1 MSFDKEFMELIHIY
15 WLFVLYH
22 GALQDLPTVEML
34 DPQNRKIGFFIE
46 VGVWVVV
53 CVMRLGKCFWVVV
66 CVMRLGK
73 CFKLYIVLIVCWMHI

>member
-1 MSFDKEFMELIHIY
+1 MSFDKTVVELIHIY

-53 CVMRLGKCFWVVV
+53 CVMRLGKF
-66 CVMRLGK
+66 
-73 CFKLYIVLIVCWMHI
+73 FKLYIVLIVCWMHI